1 MFNNKQESA
10 KIPTTSGSHSLNSL
24 VSGTLVEGTIRS
36 DNDIR
41 IDGIIKGKLYC
52 KAKVIVGPTGQIDG
66 EIHCENAMIEGKFE
80 GLLKVS
86 ELLNI
91 RETAVIEGEVYTKK
105 LMIAA
110 GAIFNVTCNMGSS
123 KSKENKAGSK
133 SEKNIEEEVR
143 S

>member
-10 KIPTTSGSHSLNSL
+10 KIPTGAGSHSLNSL
-24 VSGTLVEGTIRS
+24 VTGTMVEGVIRS

-41 IDGIIKGKLYC
+41 IDGSIKGKLYC

-66 EIHCENAMIEGKFE
+66 EIHCENAMIEGKFD
-80 GLLKVS
+80 GVLKVT

-91 RETAVIEGEVYTKK
+91 RETAVIEGEVFTKK
-105 LMIAA
+105 LIIAA
-110 GAIFNVTCNMGSS
+110 GAVFNGTCNMGSN
-123 KSKENKAGSK
+123 KSKGAVKADK
-133 SEKNIEEEVR
+133 SIEQEIQ